1 MSTLVSALL
10 AMQLESM
17 IRFGAE
23 IDVQSFKNLGL
34 NSYRVEMA
42 VDSGYDVRQIR
53 CEMIWDEQNKPHD
66 LKCNQNAD
74 QWFIQE

>member
-23 IDVQSFKNLGL
+23 IEVQNIKNLGL
-34 NSYRVEMA
+34 NNYNVELA
-42 VDSGYDVRQIR
+42 VDSGYDVRHIH
-53 CEMIWDEQNKPHD
+53 CTMMWDEQNKPHD
-66 LKCNQNAD
+66 LKCNRNAHE
-74 QWFIQE
+74 WFLQE